1 MSHGLSPAPGG
12 PGTVVD
18 SFLRR
23 RPPRRPAS
31 ASAPVTTTLSLNPS
45 ASAEQARPDTT
56 ADVGL
61 ARVQTAGHLDAAHP
75 MLALTRLQ
83 SAVGSLR
90 LVIDGDATGADVLW
104 ELEDLRRGSLDRV
117 PLDAGRRPLVSP
129 DRTPGFVLGL
139 RHARGLRRVVFWFP
153 APAVVSVV
161 LVDDTI
167 IRCDPAITAL
177 AIYQLDGELV
187 LRYDDEPYAS
197 IDAVRTAYGF

>member
-18 SFLRR
+18 GFLRR

-45 ASAEQARPDTT
+45 ASAEQARPDIT

-153 APAVVSVV
+153 APAVVSVA